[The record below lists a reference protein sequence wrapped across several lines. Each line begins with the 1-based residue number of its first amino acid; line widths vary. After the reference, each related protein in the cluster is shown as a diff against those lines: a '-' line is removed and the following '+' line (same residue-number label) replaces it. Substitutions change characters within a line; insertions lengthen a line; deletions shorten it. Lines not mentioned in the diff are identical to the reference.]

1 MTNYIFHNVTR
12 IQVDAL
18 RECIDFIRNGYIDMA
33 HYYDDDEWFFYLKK
47 ADANRRIK
55 VTVRPFSYVI
65 EKNGKVV
72 KSVEGVPDC
81 CRYNVSLDS
90 DVVIRADLVAACR

>member
-1 MTNYIFHNVTR
+1 MTDYAFHNVTR

-18 RECIDFIRNGYIDMA
+18 RECIDFIRNGYVDMA
-33 HYYDDDEWFFYLKK
+33 NYYDDDKWFLYFKK

-55 VTVRPFSYVI
+55 VIVRPFSYVI

-72 KSVEGVPDC
+72 KSVEGVPDS
-81 CRYNVSLDS
+81 CRYNVSFDS
-90 DVVIRADLVAACR
+90 DVIIKADLVSSCR